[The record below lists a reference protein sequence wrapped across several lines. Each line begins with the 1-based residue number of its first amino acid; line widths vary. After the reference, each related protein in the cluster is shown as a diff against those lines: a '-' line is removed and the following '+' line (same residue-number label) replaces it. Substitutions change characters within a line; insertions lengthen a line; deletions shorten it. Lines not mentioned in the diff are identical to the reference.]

1 MAAPLN
7 VLLIGSGGREHAI
20 GWKLAQ
26 SPLLGELHCAPG
38 NAGIEQVATCHP
50 DLKSIP
56 DILSFCALNDIGL
69 VVIGPEQPL
78 VDGLSD
84 ALREAGVPVFGCSQ
98 AAARLEGSKAFTKD
112 ICKKYGIPTAA
123 YETFTDA
130 EAAVK
135 YIIAHNAPIVVKA
148 DGLAA
153 GKGVTVAETVQE
165 AINAVE
171 DLIGGKFRE
180 AGKSIVIEE
189 FMQGEEA
196 SFFALTDGKTVRA
209 FAAAQDHKAVGEGD
223 LGPNTGG
230 MGTYSP
236 APVFTPEIEAIV
248 MRDIIHP
255 TLDAMKA
262 EGTPFQGILFAG
274 LMVTADG
281 PKLIEYNVRFGDPET
296 QVLMTRLTSDLLPIL
311 LAVATGKGL
320 DKVDITFTED
330 AAVCVVMAADGYP
343 GEYEIGTLIRGIADA
358 EKLKDVQVF
367 HAGTARKGTE
377 IVSNG
382 GRVLGVTARGA
393 DVATAQKQAYAAVDR
408 IDWPEGFC
416 RRDIGWR
423 ALGRPAKIS

>member
-26 SPLLGELHCAPG
+26 SPLLGKLHCAPG
-38 NAGIEQVATCHP
+38 NAGIAEVAVCHA
-50 DLKSIP
+50 DLKTNSEITA
-56 DILSFCALNDIGL
+56 FCEINDIGL

-98 AAARLEGSKAFTKD
+98 AAAKLEGSKAFTKD

-123 YETFTDA
+123 YQTFTDA
-130 EAAVK
+130 EAAVE

-148 DGLAA
+148 DGLAG

-189 FMQGEEA
+189 FLQGEEA

-223 LGPNTGG
+223 IGPNTGG

-274 LMVTADG
+274 LMITAEG

-296 QVLMTRLTSDLLPIL
+296 QVLMTRLESDLLPIL
-311 LAVATGKGL
+311 LAVAKGKGL
-320 DKVDITFTED
+320 DKVDISFSDD
-330 AAVCVVMAADGYP
+330 AAVCVVMASDGYP
-343 GEYEIGTLIRGIADA
+343 GEYEIGTLIRGIDAA
-358 EKLKDVQVF
+358 EKVHGAKVF
-367 HAGTARKGTE
+367 HAGTARKDAE
-377 IVSNG
+377 IVSDG

-393 DVATAQKQAYAAVDR
+393 DVESAQKLAYAAVDKL
-408 IDWPEGFC
+408 DWPEGFC

-423 ALGRPAKIS
+423 ALVSR

>member
-1 MAAPLN
+1 MTAPIN

-20 GWKLAQ
+20 AWKLAQ

-38 NAGIEQVATCHP
+38 NAGIEEVASCHP
-50 DLKSIP
+50 DLSAIP
-56 DILSFCALNDIGL
+56 DILSFCVLNDIGL

-112 ICKKYGIPTAA
+112 ICRKYGIPTAA
-123 YETFTDA
+123 YATFTDA
-130 EAAVK
+130 QAAVEH
-135 YIIAHNAPIVVKA
+135 IIAHNAPIVVKA
-148 DGLAA
+148 DGLAG

-171 DLIGGKFRE
+171 DLIGGKFRA

-189 FMQGEEA
+189 FLQGEEA

-209 FAAAQDHKAVGEGD
+209 FAAAQDHKAVGDGD

-236 APVFTPEIEAIV
+236 APVFTAEIEAMV

-262 EGTPFQGILFAG
+262 EDAPFQGILFAG
-274 LMVTADG
+274 LMITAEG

-296 QVLMTRLTSDLLPIL
+296 QVLMTRLESDVLPIL
-311 LAVATGKGL
+311 LAVAKGKGL
-320 DKVDITFTED
+320 DKVDITFTDD

-343 GEYEIGTLIRGIADA
+343 AEYETGTIIRNIPEA
-358 EKLKDVQVF
+358 EKLKAVQVF
-367 HAGTARKGTE
+367 HAGTARKGME
-377 IVSNG
+377 IVANG
-382 GRVLGVTARGA
+382 GRVLGVTALGK
-393 DVATAQKQAYAAVDR
+393 DVAAAQKQAYAAVDR

-423 ALGRPAKIS
+423 AVNR

>member
-1 MAAPLN
+1 MN

-26 SPLLGELHCAPG
+26 SPRIGTLYCAPG

-50 DLKSIP
+50 DLKSND
-56 DILSFCALNDIGL
+56 DIIAFCKKQKIGL

-112 ICKKYGIPTAA
+112 ICRRYGIPTAA

-148 DGLAA
+148 DGLAG

-165 AINAVE
+165 AIAAVE
-171 DLIGGKFRE
+171 YLMGGKFKD
-180 AGKSIVIEE
+180 AGKSVVIEE
-189 FMQGEEA
+189 FMTGEEA

-209 FAAAQDHKAVGEGD
+209 FAAAQDHKAVGDGD

-236 APVFTPEIEAIV
+236 APVFTADIEETV
-248 MRDIIHP
+248 MRDIIAP
-255 TLDAMKA
+255 TITAMKA
-262 EGTPFQGILFAG
+262 EGAPFQGILFAG
-274 LMVTADG
+274 LMVTEEG

-296 QVLMTRLTSDLLPIL
+296 QVLMARLESDLLPIL
-311 LAVATGKGL
+311 LAVAKGEGL
-320 DKVDITFTED
+320 DKVDITFKKS

-343 GEYEIGTLIRGIADA
+343 AEYEVGTLIRGIDAA

-367 HAGTARKGTE
+367 HAGTARKGAE
-377 IVSNG
+377 IVANG
-382 GRVLGVTARGA
+382 GRVLSVTALGK
-393 DVATAQKQAYAAVDR
+393 DVATAQKLAYAAVDK